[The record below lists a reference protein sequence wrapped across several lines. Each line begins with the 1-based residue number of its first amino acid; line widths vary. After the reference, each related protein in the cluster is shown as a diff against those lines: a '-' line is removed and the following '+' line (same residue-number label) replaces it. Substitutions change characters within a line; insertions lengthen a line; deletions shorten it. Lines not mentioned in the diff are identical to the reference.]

1 MNTFVHYLHDVSNC
15 KCKTLCLGKKFVV
28 ELFPIRPNL
37 YHKVTGTPIDPFY
50 NDDNIPEFLIFLMDN
65 WDFVDYSYFTQNTT
79 FFPK

>member
-1 MNTFVHYLHDVSNC
+1 M
-15 KCKTLCLGKKFVV
+15 V
-28 ELFPIRPNL
+28 ELFHIRPDL